1 MAQQRLVAVDS
12 DGFPNIDSYW
22 AHHLPLRDHTNKV
35 AGSSTRAKPQAAAG
49 VVQVKATAVAPTAAA
64 PREQQ
69 PAVQQRKRQEE
80 ARQEVQHYWASY
92 EQEEARRAAAQRDTA
107 ARQAAKLKAQE
118 EAAARAAAKIAAQ
131 SAAVRAARHAALE
144 QAVSLSV
151 PAPLGEETLTSNAG
165 RSPMVPKSQRGAVR
179 SQQHHSANTM
189 GASSVPTQRAASS
202 TCAHDTAVAA
212 MSKPVLERDSKQVA
226 ELAGRSPVR
235 QKSRGRSASASV
247 AAAAAPAEATAAAT
261 MRMGAAPP
269 TARPAQSTEA
279 FAQVFA
285 MADTVQKHPGISVAI
300 QATVLPE
307 PAAAATPASRA
318 TVQQRTDSRSSSRSN
333 TNSSLWSRGNPPRPS
348 VHAWGRTPMQR
359 PNMSRDAHRHSQQ
372 QSFSSDSESDGSA
385 DDAGLRDDS
394 RIFSE
399 DNRQGFRSSLPA
411 RAHRPT
417 GSNVLKPIQ
426 ARIGKVCIRL
436 CSLAGV

>member
-1 MAQQRLVAVDS
+1 
-12 DGFPNIDSYW
+12 
-22 AHHLPLRDHTNKV
+22 
-35 AGSSTRAKPQAAAG
+35 
-49 VVQVKATAVAPTAAA
+49 
-64 PREQQ
+64 
-69 PAVQQRKRQEE
+69 
-80 ARQEVQHYWASY
+80 
-92 EQEEARRAAAQRDTA
+92 
-107 ARQAAKLKAQE
+107 
-118 EAAARAAAKIAAQ
+118 
-131 SAAVRAARHAALE
+131 
-144 QAVSLSV
+144 
-151 PAPLGEETLTSNAG
+151 
-165 RSPMVPKSQRGAVR
+165 
-179 SQQHHSANTM
+179 
-189 GASSVPTQRAASS
+189 
-202 TCAHDTAVAA
+202 
-212 MSKPVLERDSKQVA
+212 
-226 ELAGRSPVR
+226 
-235 QKSRGRSASASV
+235 
-247 AAAAAPAEATAAAT
+247 

-285 MADTVQKHPGISVAI
+285 MADTVQKHPGVSVAI

-318 TVQQRTDSRSSSRSN
+318 TVQQRPDSRSSSRSN
-333 TNSSLWSRGNPPRPS
+333 TNSSLWSRDNPPRPS